1 MGRSSLD
8 FIQMKNTVFLIDD
21 DKNILTSVSI
31 LLETEGFKV
40 KTFSDGESGL
50 KGILENNPDIAVVD
64 IKMPR
69 LNGIELLK
77 KLRKKSNLP
86 VIFLTSKDTEI
97 DELLGLKVG
106 ADDYITKPFSQKIL
120 IERIRILIKRSKIID
135 TKKVNKVLNDND
147 SIKTGDLFLDYEK
160 YLCKWKNKTVNLTVT
175 EFLLIKSLAE
185 NIGVV
190 KSRDQLIIS
199 AFGEDKENIDDRSI
213 DHHFK
218 RIRKKFKKTDNKF
231 NSIITVYGG
240 GYKFSE

>member
-1 MGRSSLD
+1 
-8 FIQMKNTVFLIDD
+8 MKNNIFLIDD

-31 LLETEGFKV
+31 LLETEGYKV
-40 KTFSDGESGL
+40 STFSDGESGL
-50 KGILENNPDIAVVD
+50 KAILENSPDIAIVD
-64 IKMPR
+64 IKMPI
-69 LNGIELLK
+69 LDGIELLK
-77 KLRKKSNLP
+77 KLRRTSELP

-120 IERIRILIKRSKIID
+120 IERIRILIKRSELIN
-135 TKKVNKVLNDND
+135 TKKKDKSNDKNL
-147 SIKTGDLFLDYEK
+147 IKKGNILLDTEK
-160 YLCKWKNKTVNLTVT
+160 YMCKWKNKLVNITVT
-175 EFLLIKSLAE
+175 EFLLIKSLVE

-190 KSRDQLIIS
+190 KSRDQLINS

-218 RIRKKFKKTDNKF
+218 RIRKKFKNVDNNF
-231 NSIITVYGG
+231 NSIVTVYGG

>member
-160 YLCKWKNKTVNLTVT
+160 YLCKWKNGIYT
-175 EFLLIKSLAE
+175 S
-185 NIGVV
+185 
-190 KSRDQLIIS
+190 QL
-199 AFGEDKENIDDRSI
+199 F
-213 DHHFK
+213 
-218 RIRKKFKKTDNKF
+218 
-231 NSIITVYGG
+231 
-240 GYKFSE
+240 